1 MTIPNPT
8 APAVSP
14 GSSRIE
20 SLDALRGFDM
30 FWIVGADALG
40 RAFAALKGGPVT
52 EFISR
57 QLDHVAWEGFHLEDL
72 IFPLFVFVVGISAAV
87 SVPRMVARS
96 GRTGAMTRILRR
108 GLVLFLL
115 GILYYG
121 GVSEG
126 FAHVRLLGVLQRLAL
141 CYVAAATLLVYVR
154 PRVIAATL
162 VALLVGYWALM
173 TWVPV
178 PGFGAGDFAEGHNL
192 ANWID
197 AQYLPLRR
205 WDGDH
210 DPEGLLSTLPAIA
223 SCLLGLFAGLL
234 VQDARRTPIQKI
246 QLLVGGGVLLIGLG
260 YLWSIQFPIIKKLW
274 TSSFV
279 LVAGG
284 WSAALLGIFYLLID
298 VIGWRVW
305 ARPFVWIGANALT
318 IYFVSRVVDF
328 DALSRWIFGGEIA
341 RGLDTWLPGS
351 SVLVLALTGITLCVL
366 LCRFLYVRKI
376 FLRL

>member
-1 MTIPNPT
+1 MKTANPATPT
-8 APAVSP
+8 AADAP
-14 GSSRIE
+14 SRIE

-40 RAFAALKGGPVT
+40 HAFTALKSGPVT

-57 QLDHVAWEGFHLEDL
+57 QLEHAEWEGFYLYDL
-72 IFPLFVFVVGISAAV
+72 IFPLFVFVVGVSAAV
-87 SVPRMVARS
+87 SVSRMVARN
-96 GRTGAMTRILRR
+96 GRAGAMTRILRR
-108 GLVLFLL
+108 GLVLYLL

-121 GVSEG
+121 GISEG
-126 FAHVRLLGVLQRLAL
+126 VANIRLLGVLQRLAI
-141 CYVAAATLLVYVR
+141 CYVSAATLLVYVR
-154 PRVIAATL
+154 PRVIAGIMVTL
-162 VALLVGYWALM
+162 LAGYWALM

-178 PGFGAGDFAEGHNL
+178 PGFGAGDFAHGHNL

-197 AQYLPLRR
+197 AHYLPLKR
-205 WDGDH
+205 WYGDY

-234 VQDARRTPIQKI
+234 LQDSTRTPTRKI
-246 QLLVGGGVLLIGLG
+246 QILIVGGALLIGLG
-260 YLWSIQFPIIKKLW
+260 YLWGIQFPIIKKLW

-284 WSAALLGIFYLLID
+284 WSAVLLGVFYLLID
-298 VIGWRVW
+298 VAGWRIW
-305 ARPFVWIGANALT
+305 ARPFVWIGGNALT
-318 IYFVSRVVDF
+318 IYFVSRLVDF
-328 DALSRWIFGGEIA
+328 NAVSRWIFGGEIA
-341 RGLDTWLPGS
+341 QALEGWLPGL

-366 LCRFLYVRKI
+366 FCRFLYVRKI